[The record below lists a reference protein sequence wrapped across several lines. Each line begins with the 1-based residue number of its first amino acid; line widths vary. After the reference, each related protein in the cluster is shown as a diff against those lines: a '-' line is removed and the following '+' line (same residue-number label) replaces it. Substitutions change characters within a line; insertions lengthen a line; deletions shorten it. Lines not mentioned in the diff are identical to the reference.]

1 MSSQDDSPDIQHAT
15 EKRTV
20 GDFIDSHKESA
31 ILIIGL
37 IVLLVGVLKLGQ
49 MAFNVCNDITNTS
62 AMRNILCL
70 CSKSE
75 KHKAKV
81 WSLLLLRADMTKL
94 LLTR

>member
-1 MSSQDDSPDIQHAT
+1 MSSTPDKQHLS
-15 EKRTV
+15 EKQTL

-49 MAFNVCNDITNTS
+49 MMFNVCNDLTNIS

-75 KHKAKV
+75 KLKAKV
-81 WSLLLLRADMTKL
+81 WSLLLLRADMTKFL
-94 LLTR
+94 LN